1 MLKVKVRLCP
11 PLKEIAGGS
20 ELLVNMEDRSSLQH
34 LIGVLME
41 KYGQGLKKRYNLH
54 AGVNLSQY
62 FLISVNNK
70 VIAARDLAAVELKD
84 GDTVEA
90 LEPVAGG

>member
-1 MLKVKVRLCP
+1 
-11 PLKEIAGGS
+11 
-20 ELLVNMEDRSSLQH
+20 MEDRSSLQD

-41 KYGQGLKKRYNLH
+41 KYGEGLKKRYNLH
-54 AGVNLSQY
+54 VGVSFSQY
-62 FLISVNNK
+62 FLISVNNT
-70 VIAARDLAAVELKD
+70 VIAARSLAAVELKA